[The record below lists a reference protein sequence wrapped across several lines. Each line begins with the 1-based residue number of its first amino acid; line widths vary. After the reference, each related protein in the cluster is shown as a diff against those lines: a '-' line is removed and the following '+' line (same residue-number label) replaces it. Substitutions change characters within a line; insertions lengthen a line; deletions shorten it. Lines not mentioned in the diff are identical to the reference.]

1 MRYPDLDI
9 DLLRCFVAVA
19 ERAGFTAA
27 GGALGLTQSAVSLKI
42 KRLEDLIGRRVFLR
56 TSRSLALTRD
66 GEVLLVYAR
75 RLLSLNDE
83 AVRRMIAPPVA
94 GHLRLGVAD
103 HFVPQHLAPILARFA
118 RTYPDVRLEVEVG
131 RSQEL
136 RAACERGALD
146 LVIGKRRDG
155 EMAGTPIWTETL
167 AWFAAEEFT
176 LPAPGQP
183 LKLAMLPAGCMFRE
197 RALATLGRADIA
209 QEVVYTSASLLG
221 VIAAAQA
228 GLAVTVLGRSSLP
241 PGLREVTALPPLGTA
256 VMAIFGDAERR
267 MALVDPLVGF
277 IRESLAA
284 TVALR
289 PAAAGA
295 PRAAAREGVPA

>member
-9 DLLRCFVAVA
+9 DLLRCFATVA
-19 ERAGFTAA
+19 EQSGFTAA
-27 GGALGLTQSAVSLKI
+27 GQALGLTQSAISLKI
-42 KRLEDLIGRRVFLR
+42 KRLENVVRKRVFER
-56 TSRSLALTRD
+56 TSRKLSLTAD
-66 GEVLLVYAR
+66 GEVLLAYAR

-131 RSQEL
+131 RSHEL

-155 EMAGTPIWTETL
+155 ETTGTPIWTEIL
-167 AWFAAEEFT
+167 AWAGLADFKRAALAGPGRNAK
-176 LPAPGQP
+176 LP
-183 LKLAMLPAGCMFRE
+183 LAMLPPGCMFRD
-197 RALATLGRADIA
+197 RALATLSRANIA
-209 QEVVYTSASLLG
+209 HEIVYTSASLLG
-221 VIAAAQA
+221 VIAAAEA
-228 GLAVTVLGRSSLP
+228 GLAVTVLGRSTVPATLAEISQ
-241 PGLREVTALPPLGTA
+241 LPPLGSA
-256 VMAIFGDAERR
+256 EMAIFGDAEGR

-289 PAAAGA
+289 PAA
-295 PRAAAREGVPA
+295 

>member
-9 DLLRCFVAVA
+9 DLLRCFATVA
-19 ERAGFTAA
+19 EQGGFTAA
-27 GGALGLTQSAVSLKI
+27 GNTLGLTQSAISLKI
-42 KRLEDLIGRRVFLR
+42 KRLEDVVRKRVFER
-56 TSRSLALTRD
+56 TSRRLALTPD
-66 GEVLLVYAR
+66 GEVLLAYAR

-103 HFVPQHLAPILARFA
+103 HFVPHHLAPILARFA

-136 RAACERGALD
+136 RAACERGTLD
-146 LVIGKRRDG
+146 LVIGKRREG
-155 EMAGTPIWTETL
+155 ETAGTPIWTEML
-167 AWFAAEEFT
+167 AWVALPEFSRRMCE
-176 LPAPGQP
+176 APGRNAP
-183 LKLAMLPAGCMFRE
+183 LPLAMLPAGCMFRD
-197 RALATLGRADIA
+197 RALATLSRANIA
-209 QEVVYTSASLLG
+209 HEIVYTSASLLG
-221 VIAAAQA
+221 VIAAAEA
-228 GLAVTVLGRSSLP
+228 GLAATVLGRSTVPARLA
-241 PGLREVTALPPLGTA
+241 EIAALPPLGHA
-256 VMAIFGDAERR
+256 EMAIFGDAAGR

-289 PAAAGA
+289 PAA
-295 PRAAAREGVPA
+295 